1 MCAVKER
8 SMPNENQPPSPT
20 KLKWIGAGLLAVA
33 AFMFISIIVKTAL
46 KGP

>member
-1 MCAVKER
+1 
-8 SMPNENQPPSPT
+8 MPSTPPQPGDPR
-20 KLKWIGAGLLAVA
+20 LRRYAWALLAVS